1 MIIIIAINI
10 ILFCLYNI
18 YIIYKYGLPTSLSET
33 AYMLEKR
40 YWVFTVLCL
49 VTGFSTLPIWF
60 DMGSADWN
68 FLKFLSM
75 IGLVFTGVTP
85 LFKEELNKP
94 IHYTSAI
101 ITCIC
106 MLCWLGLSG
115 CWWTLGIGVGL
126 FVLLTIIDYKR
137 VVYYGEVA
145 CWLGL
150 LLYILI
156 ENI

>member
-1 MIIIIAINI
+1 MATIIVINI

-18 YIIYKYGLPTSLSET
+18 YIIYKYGLPKSLSET
-33 AYMLEKR
+33 AYMLEKK
-40 YWVFTVLCL
+40 YWLFTVLCL

-60 DMGSADWN
+60 DIGSADQN

-85 LFKEELNKP
+85 MFKKELNEP

-101 ITCIC
+101 ITCVC
-106 MLCWLGLSG
+106 MLCWLGLNG
-115 CWWTLGIGVGL
+115 FWWTLGIGVGL

-137 VVYYGEVA
+137 GVYYGEVA

-150 LLYILI
+150 LIQILLLI
-156 ENI
+156 

>member
-1 MIIIIAINI
+1 MTTIITINI

-40 YWVFTVLCL
+40 YWLFTILCL
-49 VTGFSTLPIWF
+49 VTGFSILPIWF
-60 DMGSADWN
+60 NIGSSDWN

-85 LFKEELNKP
+85 MFKEGLDKP
-94 IHYTSAI
+94 VHYTSSI

-106 MLCWLGLSG
+106 MLLWLGLNG
-115 CWWTLGIGVGL
+115 FWWSLGIGIGL
-126 FVLLTIIDYKR
+126 FIILTCIDYKR
-137 VVYYGEVA
+137 VVYYGEIC

-150 LLYILI
+150 LITLAIR
-156 ENI
+156 

>member
-1 MIIIIAINI
+1 MLTIITINI

-40 YWVFTVLCL
+40 YWLFTILCL
-49 VTGFSTLPIWF
+49 VTGFSILPIWF
-60 DMGSADWN
+60 NIGSSDWD

-75 IGLVFTGVTP
+75 IGLAFTGVTP
-85 LFKEELNKP
+85 MFKEGLDKP
-94 IHYTSAI
+94 VHYTSSI

-106 MLCWLGLSG
+106 MLLWLGLNG
-115 CWWTLGIGVGL
+115 FWWSLCIGIGL
-126 FVLLTIIDYKR
+126 FIILTCIDYKR
-137 VVYYGEVA
+137 VVYYGEIC

-150 LLYILI
+150 LITLAIR
-156 ENI
+156 

>member
-1 MIIIIAINI
+1 MTTIITINI

-40 YWVFTVLCL
+40 YWLFTILCL
-49 VTGFSTLPIWF
+49 VTGFSILPIWF
-60 DMGSADWN
+60 GGDDWD

-75 IGLVFTGVTP
+75 IGLAFTGVTP
-85 LFKEELNKP
+85 MFKEGLDKP
-94 IHYTSAI
+94 VHYTSSI

-106 MLCWLGLSG
+106 MLLWLGLNG
-115 CWWTLGIGVGL
+115 FWWSLGIGIGL
-126 FVLLTIIDYKR
+126 FIILTCIDYKR
-137 VVYYGEVA
+137 VVYYGEIC

-150 LLYILI
+150 LITLAIR
-156 ENI
+156 

>member
-1 MIIIIAINI
+1 MTIIIAINI

-33 AYMLEKR
+33 AYMLGKR
-40 YWVFTVLCL
+40 YWLFTILCL

-60 DMGSADWN
+60 DIGSSDWN

-75 IGLVFTGVTP
+75 IGLAFTGVTP
-85 LFKEELNKP
+85 MFKEGLDKP
-94 IHYTSAI
+94 VHYTSSI

-106 MLCWLGLSG
+106 MLLWLGLNG
-115 CWWTLGIGVGL
+115 FWWTLGIGIGL
-126 FVLLTIIDYKR
+126 FIILTCIDYKR
-137 VVYYGEVA
+137 VVYYGEIC

-150 LLYILI
+150 LITLLYK
-156 ENI
+156 

>member
-1 MIIIIAINI
+1 MIIIITINI

-33 AYMLEKR
+33 AYMLEKK
-40 YWVFTVLCL
+40 YWLFTILCL
-49 VTGFSTLPIWF
+49 VTGFSILPIWF
-60 DMGSADWN
+60 GGDDWD

-75 IGLVFTGVTP
+75 IGLAFTGVTP
-85 LFKEELNKP
+85 MFKEGLDKP
-94 IHYTSAI
+94 VHYTSSI

-106 MLCWLGLSG
+106 MLLWLGLNG
-115 CWWTLGIGVGL
+115 FWWTLGIGVGL

-137 VVYYGEVA
+137 VVYYGEIC

-150 LLYILI
+150 LITLAIR
-156 ENI
+156 

>member
-1 MIIIIAINI
+1 MATIIVINI
-10 ILFCLYNI
+10 ILFCIYNI

-40 YWVFTVLCL
+40 YWLFTVLCL

-60 DMGSADWN
+60 DIGSSDWD

-75 IGLVFTGVTP
+75 IGLAFTGVTP
-85 LFKEELNKP
+85 MFKEGLDKP
-94 IHYTSAI
+94 VHYTSSI

-106 MLCWLGLSG
+106 MLCWLGLNG
-115 CWWTLGIGVGL
+115 FWWSLGIGIGL
-126 FVLLTIIDYKR
+126 FIILTCIDYKR
-137 VVYYGEVA
+137 VVYYGEIC

-150 LLYILI
+150 LITLAIR
-156 ENI
+156 